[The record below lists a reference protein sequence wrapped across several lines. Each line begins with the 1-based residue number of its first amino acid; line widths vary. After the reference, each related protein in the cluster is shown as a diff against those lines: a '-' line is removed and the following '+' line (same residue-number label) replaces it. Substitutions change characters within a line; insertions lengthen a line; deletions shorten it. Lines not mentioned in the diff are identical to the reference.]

1 MRYILDG
8 YASPELISEIE
19 KVPSTKKLIL
29 EMHYKYGLQVIRK
42 ASEPDDRLS
51 FLMGYEANGLP
62 ICNVWTVDVPVS
74 SGMYPAPKSGLTY
87 YVRTPYHNKER
98 GGGRE
103 DRETT
108 YSTKLPSLMGVLKRN
123 KVITNYEN
131 AMNIL
136 THSFEGCKDSIE
148 SSHSGSDRKD
158 KYLLD
163 TDDVHALLKK
173 AIGETTNWEGLHLD
187 IDKCKIA
194 LDKYNEAH
202 TIRLKKQ
209 EDSRRFFHNNFYFV
223 GSDGVDLFVGM
234 FRKTTGTV
242 QFKNVGGFCNAT
254 KYEVIKPLK
263 RIKEFLDEHGDVLGK
278 LVMAK
283 VAMEDK
289 CDTYYRDYIPRI
301 GVYNADLD
309 MAFNN
314 NIVGNGNTNQYMMQY
329 VLIPTEHNE

>member
-42 ASEPDDRLS
+42 VSDPDDRLS

-87 YVRTPYHNKER
+87 YVRTPYYYKER
-98 GGGRE
+98 GGSKE
-103 DRETT
+103 EKETI
-108 YSTKLPSLMGVLKRN
+108 YSTKLPSLMGALKRN
-123 KVITNYEN
+123 RVITNYEN

-148 SSHSGSDRKD
+148 SSHGADRKD
-158 KYLLD
+158 RHLLD
-163 TDDVHALLKK
+163 VDDIHAILRK
-173 AIGETTNWEGLHLD
+173 AIGETTDWEGLHLD
-187 IDKCKIA
+187 INKCKIA
-194 LDKYNEAH
+194 LDKYDEAH

-209 EDSRRFFHNNFYFV
+209 EDSRRFFFNNFYFV
-223 GSDGVDLFVGM
+223 GSDGTDLFVGILK
-234 FRKTTGTV
+234 RTKETV
-242 QFKNVGGFCNAT
+242 EVRHRNGKFDAI
-254 KYEVIKPLK
+254 KYEVIKPMK

-289 CDTYYRDYIPRI
+289 CSQFFGGYIPVT

-314 NIVGNGNTNQYMMQY
+314 CSIGTNRQYIMQY
-329 VLIPTEHNE
+329 ALIPVENNE

>member
-8 YASPELISEIE
+8 YANPELISEIE

-42 ASEPDDRLS
+42 ASDPDDRLS

-74 SGMYPAPKSGLTY
+74 SGMYASPKSGITY
-87 YVRTPYHNKER
+87 YVKTPYYNKER
-98 GGGRE
+98 GGNRE
-103 DRETT
+103 EKETT

-123 KVITNYEN
+123 RVIINYEN

-136 THSFEGCKDSIE
+136 THSFEECKESIE
-148 SSHSGSDRKD
+148 SSHGADRKD

-187 IDKCKIA
+187 IDKCKIV

-202 TIRLKKQ
+202 IIRLKKQ
-209 EDSRRFFHNNFYFV
+209 EDSKRFFHNNFYFV

-234 FRKTTGTV
+234 FRRTTESVRIKKINGDHNT
-242 QFKNVGGFCNAT
+242 T
-254 KYEVIKPLK
+254 KYEIIKPLK
-263 RIKEFLDEHGDVLGK
+263 RVKEFLDEHGDVLGK

-289 CDTYYRDYIPRI
+289 CDTYYRDYIPNI
-301 GVYNADLD
+301 GVYQIDLD
-309 MAFNN
+309 IAFNN
-314 NIVGNGNTNQYMMQY
+314 NIIGVNNNYRMQY
-329 VLIPTEHNE
+329 ALIPTEHNE